1 MISIYSKNNTDFD
14 HNGDAVLIPTSCKL
28 SATINGAWQLTLEHP
43 YDPEERYKY
52 IIEGATIVADI
63 RFIRE
68 LSTVRQRFRIYNY
81 VKGLHSVTAIAFPI
95 AMESTYDAPIDNL
108 VISGKTGAQA
118 MAQLQTKTNKYTLSS
133 DITRTGSTSFSNTN
147 INSAIA
153 SGDDGCFID
162 VWGGDILYDNLTFAV
177 KNRLGDNVAASHPVI
192 YGRNLTDIEYKKDDS
207 GLTTRIYPIS
217 QDGIRLNGT
226 GYVDSSRI
234 SDYPVP
240 HSKFMTVP
248 YALVDTNAGSS
259 TSTAT
264 KTQQA
269 VSAVSTEASTTSQS
283 VYATLKGNGYQP
295 EYIKTIRNAIVE
307 AVQTMALASVVSTS
321 YYNLMANTIKSAMDW
336 MSSLSQ
342 PKWGWMGSDQT
353 GWKYGNATSY
363 AKNMYVKIGKT
374 WSYFGSDGNWQEP
387 KDDSD
392 EWDWHDAKGGTG
404 KKYGNFTKY
413 YAHNEYVYITQ
424 SGTIKE
430 YWFNEQGW
438 FEEDE
443 SGDSDYYWHGS
454 GTGADP
460 YWFGASSTD
469 YLKSCWRFIDGTY
482 YFFDSYGYVATQ
494 KDNYQWDWNENGDS
508 SRAWFG
514 NAVNSEYGSDGACL
528 KSQWQKINGT
538 WYYFDS
544 NGLVVDEA
552 VSQTQTVAAFTTGMA
567 SVKTTVD
574 SWASQLYTL
583 LYSLMTAYAN
593 KQFASGVDLPAITI
607 TVKMADLKKT
617 TEYADYAHLE
627 EIKLGDSV
635 KCIDA
640 VHDITTENRIIGITY
655 DILRDY
661 NESIVIG
668 SASATVAQMVGN
680 AKGEAA
686 AQGFDTT
693 AIENQLT
700 ALRNGKQD
708 KLTPGDNVTIE
719 NNVISV
725 DLSGTGTGDS
735 TIYYGVGAPLATLG
749 SDHDAY
755 AEISPD
761 PTGNKTLTYAT
772 SRNWIKRELS
782 EVDGV
787 YTLLTESYPDRYER
801 AFLGYSIG
809 GLQVG
814 KEYIISFTAK
824 LKRSVS
830 IYSDS
835 QLFGITVQNSGG
847 WEAIDNH
854 VTDGAFEY
862 YNQDGGIYWQSLK
875 TDTKRQTYTFRF
887 TAMSS
892 EGYNKGNFFYV
903 YTDGV
908 VNDTD
913 VELDIENLYISDGT
927 LGNTLEALYVKVDDE
942 WMMHDTTYQIFDTEN
957 SGLVPRP
964 VNLVG
969 DDYTLRNDSTWK
981 TEYTENHLNNG
992 LIGSAGGSYITCPLD
1007 ANMTNGQYKFVMRDG
1022 DTTIVRYFNW
1032 EGSTVTLDIDNN
1044 YTMQI
1049 TETTAQLT
1057 WWRGSW
1063 RNIYGDIL
1071 GKYAVKS
1078 SGGGGTQVQSDWTQ
1092 TDTSAVDYIKNKPTL
1107 ATVATTG
1114 DYDDLT
1120 DKPSLATVATSG
1132 DYDDL
1137 TNKPTIPAAQVQSDW
1152 SQTDNTQKD
1161 YIKNKPTLAT
1171 VATSGAYSDL
1181 SGTPT
1186 LATVAT
1192 TGDYDD
1198 LTDKPNLATVATSG
1212 DYDDLTNKPTIPAA
1226 QVNSDWN
1233 SSSGVSQI
1241 LNKPTLATVATSG
1254 SYNDLTSKP
1263 TIPSV
1268 EANPSGTGSVD
1279 LSKLEV
1285 DGTIYNVPSGG
1296 GSDLPLTVENG
1307 KLCIIYE
1314 T

>member
-1 MISIYSKNNTDFD
+1 MISIYSKNNTDFE

-68 LSTVRQRFRIYNY
+68 LSTVRQKFRIYNY

-153 SGDDGCFID
+153 SGDEGCFID

-240 HSKFMTVP
+240 HSKFMTAP
-248 YALVDTNAGSS
+248 YSLIDTNAGSS

-269 VSAVSTEASTTSQS
+269 VSAVSTSASTTSQS

-336 MSSLSQ
+336 MGSLSQ

-353 GWKYGNATSY
+353 GWKYGDASSY

-374 WSYFGSDGNWQEP
+374 WSYFGNDGNWQEP

-413 YAHNEYVYITQ
+413 YAHNEYVYITV

-552 VSQTQTVAAFTTGMA
+552 VSQTQTVAAFTSGMA

-593 KQFASGVDLPAITI
+593 KQFASGVDLPTITI

-661 NESIVIG
+661 NEIIVIG

-680 AKGEAA
+680 AGGEAA

-708 KLTPGDNVTIE
+708 KLTAGDNITIV
-719 NNVISV
+719 NNVISSTAG
-725 DLSGTGTGDS
+725 SGKA
-735 TIYYGVGAPLATLG
+735 TIYSGSSVPSDSLGVNNDLYLRT
-749 SDHDAY
+749 DAV
-755 AEISPD
+755 AQ
-761 PTGNKTLTYAT
+761 
-772 SRNWIKRELS
+772 ELVGEVT
-782 EVDGV
+782 EVDGGMVSYTKTKISNNV
-787 YTLLTESYPDRYER
+787 YNFNQVIKGNSRWDHVTYQLNNLIEGDSYRVIFTHQFTNATFYNNYTNQIYVTTTSGTDGSVTLETDNSEHEYTFEFTAGSNNTLTFSYPKLVDGRTTNSDISNLTFINLSGIKEIYGKINGHWEKYN
-801 AFLGYSIG
+801 GNG
-809 GLQVG
+809 GG
-814 KEYIISFTAK
+814 GTT
-824 LKRSVS
+824 
-830 IYSDS
+830 YSDFVGATS
-835 QLFGITVQNSGG
+835 
-847 WEAIDNH
+847 EAN
-854 VTDGAFEY
+854 
-862 YNQDGGIYWQSLK
+862 
-875 TDTKRQTYTFRF
+875 
-887 TAMSS
+887 
-892 EGYNKGNFFYV
+892 
-903 YTDGV
+903 
-908 VNDTD
+908 
-913 VELDIENLYISDGT
+913 GT
-927 LGNTLEALYVKVDDE
+927 
-942 WMMHDTTYQIFDTEN
+942 H
-957 SGLVPRP
+957 GLVPAPLIADR
-964 VNLVG
+964 NKYLKG
-969 DDYTLRNDSTWK
+969 DGTWAEVQGASAVSEL
-981 TEYTENHLNNG
+981 TDVSLNN
-992 LIGSAGGSYITCPLD
+992 LSNNQILKYNS
-1007 ANMTNGQYKFVMRDG
+1007 
-1022 DTTIVRYFNW
+1022 TTQKW
-1032 EGSTVTLDIDNN
+1032 EN
-1044 YTMQI
+1044 
-1049 TETTAQLT
+1049 A
-1057 WWRGSW
+1057 
-1063 RNIYGDIL
+1063 
-1071 GKYAVKS
+1071 
-1078 SGGGGTQVQSDWTQ
+1078 SGGGGGGSEVEPNPSGTP
-1092 TDTSAVDYIKNKPTL
+1092 TDTLETIGIDGTIYDIAGGGSSGGSAYTETVLWENSSGLSFKPNDSKTI
-1107 ATVATTG
+1107 
-1114 DYDDLT
+1114 
-1120 DKPSLATVATSG
+1120 SLADDVTNYDALSFAFGGSTTANTKATFIISTSDLINYSNEGVLGICTRGSINYNPVTYYIDNTHLMFGGWTNSETCYAYKVTGIKYGGGGGSLKLEWNNKETVATSLTTSFISYTPPKVGYLFVEGYGATADASVVININGAPMDLVVFCRYDSWTTNAFLVNGNEQIQIKRGSASLG
-1132 DYDDL
+1132 DVIVYFV
-1137 TNKPTIPAAQVQSDW
+1137 PI
-1152 SQTDNTQKD
+1152 
-1161 YIKNKPTLAT
+1161 
-1171 VATSGAYSDL
+1171 SG
-1181 SGTPT
+1181 G
-1186 LATVAT
+1186 
-1192 TGDYDD
+1192 
-1198 LTDKPNLATVATSG
+1198 
-1212 DYDDLTNKPTIPAA
+1212 
-1226 QVNSDWN
+1226 
-1233 SSSGVSQI
+1233 
-1241 LNKPTLATVATSG
+1241 G
-1254 SYNDLTSKP
+1254 SE
-1263 TIPSV
+1263 V
-1268 EANPSGTGSVD
+1268 EANPTD
-1279 LSKLEV
+1279 PATDTINTIKI

>member
-1 MISIYSKNNTDFD
+1 MISIYSKNNTDFE

-28 SATINGAWQLTLEHP
+28 SATINGAWQLTIEHP

-52 IIEGATIVADI
+52 IVEGATIVADI

-68 LSTVRQRFRIYNY
+68 LSTTRQKFRIYNY
-81 VKGLHSVTAIAFPI
+81 VKGLHSVTAIAFPV

-153 SGDDGCFID
+153 SGDEGCFID
-162 VWGGDILYDNLTFAV
+162 VWGGDILYDNLTFSV
-177 KNRLGDNVAASHPVI
+177 KNRLGDNVAADHPVI

-240 HSKFMTVP
+240 HSKFMTAP
-248 YALVDTNAGSS
+248 YSLIDTNAGSS

-269 VSAVSTEASTTSQS
+269 VSGVSTEVSTTSQS

-295 EYIKTIRNAIVE
+295 EYIKSIRNAIVE

-336 MSSLSQ
+336 MGSLSQ
-342 PKWGWMGSDQT
+342 PKWEWMGSDQT
-353 GWKYGNATSY
+353 GWKYGNASSY

-413 YAHNEYVYITQ
+413 YAHNEYVYITVN
-424 SGTIKE
+424 GTIKE

-460 YWFGASSTD
+460 YWFGSSSSD

-494 KDNYQWDWNENGDS
+494 KDNYQWDWNDNGDS

-514 NAVNSEYGSDGACL
+514 NAINSEYGSDGACL

-583 LYSLMTAYAN
+583 LYSLMTSYAN
-593 KQFASGVDLPAITI
+593 KQFASGVDLPTITI

-640 VHDITTENRIIGITY
+640 VHDITTENRIIGISY

-680 AKGEAA
+680 AGGEAA
-686 AQGFDTT
+686 AQGFDTSALET
-693 AIENQLT
+693 QLA

-708 KLTPGDNVTIE
+708 KLTAGDNITIE
-719 NNVISV
+719 NNVISASGSGQGLEYWVETSEDFSRTVEEEIPNGWTCDEEWLRTSV
-725 DLSGTGTGDS
+725 DMIMVDNSTTRGWSFSQQTPFAICTCQFGDS
-735 TIYYGVGAPLATLG
+735 GAEWIGVICMTTTNPTISARTRTIGGKTFYYWGWEGMLPISNGARWDD
-749 SDHDAY
+749 S
-755 AEISPD
+755 
-761 PTGNKTLTYAT
+761 
-772 SRNWIKRELS
+772 
-782 EVDGV
+782 DGV
-787 YTLLTESYPDRYER
+787 IEIGYHGTYEECVDYFINIINIHVGS
-801 AFLGYSIG
+801 FL
-809 GLQVG
+809 
-814 KEYIISFTAK
+814 K
-824 LKRSVS
+824 
-830 IYSDS
+830 
-835 QLFGITVQNSGG
+835 
-847 WEAIDNH
+847 
-854 VTDGAFEY
+854 
-862 YNQDGGIYWQSLK
+862 
-875 TDTKRQTYTFRF
+875 
-887 TAMSS
+887 
-892 EGYNKGNFFYV
+892 
-903 YTDGV
+903 
-908 VNDTD
+908 
-913 VELDIENLYISDGT
+913 
-927 LGNTLEALYVKVDDE
+927 
-942 WMMHDTTYQIFDTEN
+942 
-957 SGLVPRP
+957 
-964 VNLVG
+964 
-969 DDYTLRNDSTWK
+969 
-981 TEYTENHLNNG
+981 YTE
-992 LIGSAGGSYITCPLD
+992 IGIGDYVIKGGTRYNAQDEYPFTVDKDGNIHAKSIDTIEANPSETPTEDIT
-1007 ANMTNGQYKFVMRDG
+1007 AIKINGQAY
-1022 DTTIVRYFNW
+1022 N
-1032 EGSTVTLDIDNN
+1032 L
-1044 YTMQI
+1044 
-1049 TETTAQLT
+1049 A
-1057 WWRGSW
+1057 
-1063 RNIYGDIL
+1063 
-1071 GKYAVKS
+1071 
-1078 SGGGGTQVQSDWTQ
+1078 GGGGTLSAQEITYAEWQALTEEEKMAEVEYHI
-1092 TDTSAVDYIKNKPTL
+1092 TDYPDGAVF
-1107 ATVATTG
+1107 
-1114 DYDDLT
+1114 
-1120 DKPSLATVATSG
+1120 
-1132 DYDDL
+1132 
-1137 TNKPTIPAAQVQSDW
+1137 
-1152 SQTDNTQKD
+1152 
-1161 YIKNKPTLAT
+1161 
-1171 VATSGAYSDL
+1171 
-1181 SGTPT
+1181 
-1186 LATVAT
+1186 
-1192 TGDYDD
+1192 
-1198 LTDKPNLATVATSG
+1198 
-1212 DYDDLTNKPTIPAA
+1212 
-1226 QVNSDWN
+1226 
-1233 SSSGVSQI
+1233 
-1241 LNKPTLATVATSG
+1241 
-1254 SYNDLTSKP
+1254 
-1263 TIPSV
+1263 
-1268 EANPSGTGSVD
+1268 
-1279 LSKLEV
+1279 
-1285 DGTIYNVPSGG
+1285 
-1296 GSDLPLTVENG
+1296 PLTVENG
-1307 KLCIIYE
+1307 KLCIIWQRE
-1314 T
+1314 VTS